1 MKNIKEVIYMSMISN
16 LIKND
21 IERNPL
27 LKRAYQE
34 QDEALEFAMTV
45 VKLRDELGWSQ
56 RKLADELGKPQST
69 IARIENG
76 DSKPNLETM
85 EAIARV
91 TKKTVKNCICI
102 DLSLLFRRLFQYSLN
117 KVKYTCI
124 HTYSNTFDDKSIFKW

>member
-1 MKNIKEVIYMSMISN
+1 MSMISN

-21 IERNPL
+21 IERNPR
-27 LKRAYQE
+27 LKRVYQH

-76 DSKPNLETM
+76 ESKLNLDTM

-91 TKKTVKNCICI
+91 TKKQLKIAYV
-102 DLSLLFRRLFQYSLN
+102 
-117 KVKYTCI
+117 
-124 HTYSNTFDDKSIFKW
+124 

>member
-1 MKNIKEVIYMSMISN
+1 MISN

-21 IERNPL
+21 IERNPR
-27 LKRAYQE
+27 LKRVYQH

-76 DSKPNLETM
+76 ESKPNLDTM

-91 TKKTVKNCICI
+91 TKKQLKIAYV
-102 DLSLLFRRLFQYSLN
+102 
-117 KVKYTCI
+117 
-124 HTYSNTFDDKSIFKW
+124 

>member
-1 MKNIKEVIYMSMISN
+1 MSMISN

-21 IERNPL
+21 IERNPR
-27 LKRAYQE
+27 LKRAYQD

-91 TKKTVKNCICI
+91 TKKQLKIAYV
-102 DLSLLFRRLFQYSLN
+102 
-117 KVKYTCI
+117 
-124 HTYSNTFDDKSIFKW
+124 